1 MSTSSKADPRAP
13 GFELAPPGS
22 APSRPLSPKDANLP
36 LAARLRP
43 QQLADVA
50 GQQHLVGPGKPLARM
65 LDSGRVHSMIL
76 WGPPGCGKTTLA
88 RVLADGAQGT
98 WHTLSAVLAGVKD
111 LREAVVRAQAEQA
124 QGRAFVLFVDEIHR
138 FNKAQQ
144 DALLPHVENGTL
156 TLIGATTENPSF
168 EVNAAL
174 LSRLRVYVLKP
185 LAETDLSLLA
195 DRALPLLEGA
205 TLADNGRAL
214 LIALADGD
222 ARALLNLLDVS
233 AQLAEG
239 VIDEQVVRE
248 ASGSRLRRF
257 DKGGDAFYDQISA
270 LHKAVR
276 GSAPDA
282 ALYWLARMLDGGCD
296 PSYLARRI
304 TRMAS
309 EDIGLAEPR
318 ALSLCLAAWDAY
330 ERLGA
335 AEGELALAQ
344 AVTYLAACPKS
355 NAAYL
360 AFKAARALVAE
371 TGSAPVP
378 ERLRNAPS
386 KLAKSLGHGQGYRYA
401 HDEPD
406 SYAAG
411 ESYWPDDF
419 PPQTFYEPTTQGAE
433 ARIAARLQ
441 RLEALDQDADLPA
454 PDGS

>member
-22 APSRPLSPKDANLP
+22 APSGSPSPADPNLP

-43 QQLADVA
+43 QQIADVA

-65 LDSGRVHSMIL
+65 LDSGRAHSMIL

-88 RVLADGAQGT
+88 RVLADGAQGA

-111 LREAVVRAQAEQA
+111 LREAVARAQAEQA

-185 LAETDLSLLA
+185 LAEADLSALA
-195 DRALPLLEGA
+195 DRALPLLDGA
-205 TLADNGRAL
+205 VLTDEGRAL

-222 ARALLNLLDVS
+222 ARALLNLLDVA
-233 AQLAEG
+233 AQLADAAIGE
-239 VIDEQVVRE
+239 DDVRE

-355 NAAYL
+355 NAAYM
-360 AFKAARALVAE
+360 AFKAARAMVAE

-378 ERLRNAPS
+378 ERLRNAPTT
-386 KLAKSLGHGQGYRYA
+386 LAKNLGHGDGYRYA
-401 HDEPD
+401 HDEPEG
-406 SYAAG
+406 YAAG
-411 ESYWPDDF
+411 ESYWPDEL
-419 PPQTFYEPTTQGAE
+419 PPQPFYQPTTHGAE
-433 ARIAARLQ
+433 ARIAARLR
-441 RLEALDQDADLPA
+441 RLKELDDHAGTP
-454 PDGS
+454 GSELS